1 MLFFSI
7 LHSVSL
13 FNLKL
18 LLSNICSSY
27 YSDSLTITQ
36 LSNLSISSDS
46 PNSFTFSTVSTCTS
60 SHWTLSPSNLLL
72 LNGLIYVPDSADLC
86 LKMLRQKYNHILSGY
101 LSQTKTVE
109 LICHE
114 FD

>member
-36 LSNLSISSDS
+36 LLIFLYLLILLILS
-46 PNSFTFSTVSTCTS
+46 
-60 SHWTLSPSNLLL
+60 LSLQYLHAHLPTGHSLLL
-72 LNGLIYVPDSADLC
+72 IFFFSMDLFMFLILQISA
-86 LKMLRQKYNHILSGY
+86 LRCSDRNIIISCQAILVRPR
-101 LSQTKTVE
+101 LWN
-109 LICHE
+109 
-114 FD
+114 